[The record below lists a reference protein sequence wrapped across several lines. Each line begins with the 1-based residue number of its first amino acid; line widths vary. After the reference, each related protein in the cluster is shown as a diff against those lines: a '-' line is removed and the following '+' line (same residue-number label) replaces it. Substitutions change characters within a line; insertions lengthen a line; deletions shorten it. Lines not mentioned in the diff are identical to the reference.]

1 MRPTANFL
9 TALTM
14 FSALPAALAAQ
25 DDGPS
30 LVSAD
35 KDTLR
40 AEIQSRYDAALAV
53 TSGGDLVS
61 ADDPRFMWA
70 SEAKVQCGIA
80 LGFLKSG
87 TRDETSIGKCTDASD
102 RMARRRVVAP
112 RPAAPVAPPP
122 EICTNVQPGL
132 LFFDFDSD
140 TPKADAA
147 QAVQYVAANAE
158 ACNWRSFGVTGHTDR
173 AGSNSYN
180 DALSMRRAQSA
191 ANLMES
197 LGIDRSRMTIR
208 AEGETK
214 PRVPTEDGVRNPQ
227 NRRVEITVS
236 R

>member
-25 DDGPS
+25 DDGSS

-112 RPAAPVAPPP
+112 RPVAPVAPPP

-147 QAVQYVAANAE
+147 QAVQYVAANAGRQDGQHVKRRICAE
-158 ACNWRSFGVTGHTDR
+158 CR
-173 AGSNSYN
+173 GSRFNRDLLAQQYGTRK
-180 DALSMRRAQSA
+180 RRHGR
-191 ANLMES
+191 NL
-197 LGIDRSRMTIR
+197 
-208 AEGETK
+208 
-214 PRVPTEDGVRNPQ
+214 
-227 NRRVEITVS
+227 
-236 R
+236 